1 MTALNPHAAPAMGRA
16 PRYKHRIASLRK
28 NSCER
33 LDISLEEYNGCDLLN
48 LSVVRDSSG
57 SHVLNRMKST
67 ARFVSVSVRMLPDL
81 IEALQAAE
89 RQARCMEI
97 LDDSETEAARR

>member
-1 MTALNPHAAPAMGRA
+1 MGRA

-33 LDISLEEYNGCDLLN
+33 LDITLEEYNGADLLN
-48 LSVVRDSSG
+48 LSVVATTVGR
-57 SHVLNRMKST
+57 HALNRMKGT
-67 ARFVSVSVRMLPDL
+67 ARFVSVGVRMLPDL

-89 RQARCMEI
+89 RQALR
-97 LDDSETEAARR
+97 DGHS